1 MGLGQMSPENPMTP
15 RTSAG
20 TDHPALAPTFNTMT
34 GNFQPV
40 DFSSGSS
47 HRGSVSQA
55 QVTDVEVY
63 TTASPGSVPPR

>member
-1 MGLGQMSPENPMTP
+1 MGLGQMSPENSITP

-20 TDHPALAPTFNTMT
+20 TDHSAVAPTFNTLT

-63 TTASPGSVPPR
+63 TAASPGSIPPR